1 MTGGTILGCLEDFSY
16 QSKRLTLNPGDMLFL
31 YTDGI
36 NEAFNASDEQFGD
49 DRLEQYLAGS
59 YEKSPEEAVK
69 GCIDAV
75 TDFAGDVAQSDD
87 MTLLAIRYNGRP

>member
-1 MTGGTILGCLEDFSY
+1 
-16 QSKRLTLNPGDMLFL
+16 MLPMSSS
-31 YTDGI
+31 GI
-36 NEAFNASDEQFGD
+36 

-59 YEKSPEEAVK
+59 YENPLKSVK

-75 TDFAGDVAQSDD
+75 TDFAGDVAQSDH